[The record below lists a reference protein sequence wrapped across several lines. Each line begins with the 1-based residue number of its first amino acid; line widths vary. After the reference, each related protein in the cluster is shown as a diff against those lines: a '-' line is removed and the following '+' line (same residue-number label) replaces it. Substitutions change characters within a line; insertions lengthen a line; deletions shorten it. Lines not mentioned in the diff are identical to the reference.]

1 MEKAQTTQ
9 DYQKKCN
16 LLLQIPDIRF
26 AGLIDP
32 MGNLIAGGFRP
43 DVEPLKDESER
54 KKFFMEAV
62 LRQKTREEFDH
73 NLGEVEYAAARR
85 KNVIIISIPVVK
97 NLLLISAEKR
107 LDMDK
112 TAKKIKDI
120 WFSILQ

>member
-1 MEKAQTTQ
+1 MEKETSTQ
-9 DYQKKCN
+9 GYKKKCD

-85 KNVIIISIPVVK
+85 KNVIIISFPVEK
-97 NLLLISAEKR
+97 NLLLISAEPHQEI
-107 LDMDK
+107 DK

-120 WFSILQ
+120 WYSLLQ